1 MYRKLTA
8 TMFGTALGLSTLAMI
23 PGTAQASAET
33 LEIGETAS
41 FSKFDVTLNEMDYHD
56 EFVAKADVTVCAK
69 DIPEGETIRVSW
81 GPWSLTDVRG
91 KTRDAGQYEGSPGE
105 NAYPW
110 DGTDGPPEDAVQ
122 TTERYLSDGE
132 CANGKIGF
140 SDPVA
145 DNQAMPDHI
154 AYENS
159 LGDEVKWN
167 LNH

>member
-23 PGTAQASAET
+23 PGTAQA
-33 LEIGETAS
+33 
-41 FSKFDVTLNEMDYHD
+41 
-56 EFVAKADVTVCAK
+56 
-69 DIPEGETIRVSW
+69 
-81 GPWSLTDVRG
+81 
-91 KTRDAGQYEGSPGE
+91 

-110 DGTDGPPEDAVQ
+110 DGTDGPPEDLVQ

-154 AYENS
+154 TYENS